1 MSKAS
6 KPWARLST
14 LAGLALCLPANA
26 PAATSAGTN
35 VTTYHYD
42 NLRTGWNQTETVLTP
57 ANVASGNFGLLTQV
71 ALDEQVDGQPLFVSG
86 LSIAGGT
93 HDTVFV
99 ATENNSIYAID
110 ANTGAVLLQ
119 QNFGTPVPITAL
131 PGECNNNSNNI
142 GINSTPVIDLS
153 TNTLYAITYTYD
165 NGTTQTFR
173 LHALD
178 LSTLTDKTPPV
189 VISAGN
195 TYRNGQAAGFSAA
208 NQRQRPALLES
219 GGKIYAGFG
228 SFCDIN
234 ANLSRGWVLG
244 WQAGS
249 LTPLPANKLV
259 NQLARSGDDFFLS
272 SVWMSGYG
280 IATDD
285 QNGIFF
291 ITGNSD
297 YNGRTYNSTYNIAES
312 VVNMSADLT
321 TVQGFFTPTGPNGWS
336 AFDKV
341 DNDFGSAGVLLL
353 PTQPGAYPHLAVAA
367 GKGGPMVLLNRDNLG
382 GVGLP
387 RKVTLGTYPNYGCW
401 CGQSYYMGA
410 DGIGRVVES
419 TGGNTMVWKV
429 QTSPTTKLVFES
441 SSPGINTGDDPGFF
455 TSISSNGTQPGTAV
469 IWALARTSGGDPTT
483 TAYLWAFDPANASA
497 ALLSAPLAAGTWPF
511 AGNANANLVPVVA
524 NGHVF
529 VASYGNLSIFGLSPA
544 RTKHPSLRMA
554 ARPAPV
560 VFREAPHE
568 VYGIVTAVKG
578 TVMTLQNR
586 FGKTLQV
593 DMASAAAASH
603 MAPPAAGNAALVRGS
618 YGADGRFVAKYVLHA
633 KKAPLIWP
641 ADH

>member
-1 MSKAS
+1 
-6 KPWARLST
+6 
-14 LAGLALCLPANA
+14 
-26 PAATSAGTN
+26 
-35 VTTYHYD
+35 
-42 NLRTGWNQTETVLTP
+42 
-57 ANVASGNFGLLTQV
+57 
-71 ALDEQVDGQPLFVSG
+71 
-86 LSIAGGT
+86 
-93 HDTVFV
+93 
-99 ATENNSIYAID
+99 
-110 ANTGAVLLQ
+110 
-119 QNFGTPVPITAL
+119 
-131 PGECNNNSNNI
+131 
-142 GINSTPVIDLS
+142 
-153 TNTLYAITYTYD
+153 
-165 NGTTQTFR
+165 
-173 LHALD
+173 
-178 LSTLTDKTPPV
+178 
-189 VISAGN
+189 
-195 TYRNGQAAGFSAA
+195 
-208 NQRQRPALLES
+208 
-219 GGKIYAGFG
+219 
-228 SFCDIN
+228 
-234 ANLSRGWVLG
+234 
-244 WQAGS
+244 
-249 LTPLPANKLV
+249 
-259 NQLARSGDDFFLS
+259 
-272 SVWMSGYG
+272 
-280 IATDD
+280 
-285 QNGIFF
+285 
-291 ITGNSD
+291 
-297 YNGRTYNSTYNIAES
+297 
-312 VVNMSADLT
+312 
-321 TVQGFFTPTGPNGWS
+321 
-336 AFDKV
+336 
-341 DNDFGSAGVLLL
+341 
-353 PTQPGAYPHLAVAA
+353 
-367 GKGGPMVLLNRDNLG
+367 
-382 GVGLP
+382 
-387 RKVTLGTYPNYGCW
+387 
-401 CGQSYYMGA
+401 MGA

-469 IWALARTSGGDPTT
+469 IWALARPSGGDPTT